1 MVQFQIMR
9 RKTEWL
15 HLLISGLSAF
25 CVYTCMY
32 AFRKPFTAATYT
44 GLTFLSI
51 DYKVWLIIAQTI
63 GYTASK
69 FYGIR
74 FIAELKA
81 NNRWKM
87 ILLFIGC
94 SWISL
99 YFFAIVPAPYN
110 IIFLL
115 LNGFPLGVIYG
126 LVFSYLEGRR
136 STEFLGSVL
145 TSSFIFASGF
155 TQTIGKYVLT
165 DLKINQWWM
174 PFTTGG
180 LFIIPLLFFTW
191 LLNKTP
197 KPSVEDIKER
207 TERISMDKWQRRA
220 MVAEFR
226 MGIFLLILTYI
237 LLTIIRDYRT
247 NFASDIWKELGFGN
261 NTWVFTQSEIPAAIL
276 TFFIMSALILIR
288 KNILALMINHAII
301 LAGLI
306 VVLTSTILYSN
317 HFLSP
322 FWWVTSVG
330 VGLYL
335 SYVPFNCMLFDRLI
349 ATFKYA
355 GNAGFIIYIAD
366 SFGYLGSDIVL
377 IFKNLIKVHASWNS
391 FFIYMLYSFT
401 ALGILLTLLSTVYFR
416 NKYYSKN
423 MALSK
428 LKYV

>member
-1 MVQFQIMR
+1 MPK
-9 RKTEWL
+9 RKQWPQ
-15 HLLISGLSAF
+15 LLTSALSAF

-44 GLTFLSI
+44 GLSFLSI

-81 NNRWKM
+81 NNRWKW

-110 IIFLL
+110 IIFLF

-155 TQTIGKYVLT
+155 TQTIGKYVLI
-165 DLKINQWWM
+165 DLKVNQWWM
-174 PFTTGG
+174 PFITGA
-180 LFIIPLLFFTW
+180 LFIIPLLSFTW

-197 KPSVEDIKER
+197 KPTEIDIEER
-207 TERISMDKWQRRA
+207 TERISMNKFQRRA
-220 MVAEFR
+220 MISEFR
-226 MGIFLLILTYI
+226 SGIFLLILTYI

-247 NFASDIWKELGFGN
+247 NFAADIWNELGFGN
-261 NTWVFTQSEIPAAIL
+261 NTWVFTQSEIPAAII

-288 KNILALMINHAII
+288 KNIFALMINHVIII
-301 LAGLI
+301 LGLV
-306 VVLTSTILYSN
+306 VVLISTLLYTN
-317 HFLSP
+317 HFISP
-322 FWWVTSVG
+322 FAWVATVG
-330 VGLYL
+330 AGLYL

-355 GNAGFIIYIAD
+355 GNAGFIIYLAD
-366 SFGYLGSDIVL
+366 SFGYLGSDLVL
-377 IFKNLIKVHASWNS
+377 IFKNLVRAHTSWNT
-391 FFIYMLYSFT
+391 FFIYMIYSFT
-401 ALGILLTLLSTVYFR
+401 AVGILLTLLSTVYFR

-423 MALSK
+423 MAVPS